1 MAYTIDKV
9 FFERLAAEIVDM
21 YNICKN
27 TDLYMISHVEVTCVL
42 VDYQD
47 GNGNRIVSRAM
58 LRHPVENVYEM
69 ITDVLGSPEEAL
81 KLLLRTVKDQAE
93 KNFDL
98 KYKVKISKYN

>member
-9 FFERLAAEIVDM
+9 FFERLATEIVDL
-21 YNICKN
+21 YNICQN
-27 TDLYMISHVEVTCVL
+27 TSRYTISHIEITCVL
-42 VDYQD
+42 IDYQD
-47 GNGNRIVSRAM
+47 GNGYRIVSRAM
-58 LRHPVENVYEM
+58 IRHPVENVYEM